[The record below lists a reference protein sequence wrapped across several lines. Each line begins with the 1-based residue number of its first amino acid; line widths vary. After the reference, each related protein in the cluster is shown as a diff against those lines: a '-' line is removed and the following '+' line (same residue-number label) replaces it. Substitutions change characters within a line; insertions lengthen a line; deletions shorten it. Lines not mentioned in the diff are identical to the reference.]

1 MFRIQREY
9 PRRISERKL
18 QKNRS
23 LTHMY
28 NDRIRL
34 AITMGDPAGVG
45 SEIIVKALSHVE
57 VYQQCIPVVIG
68 DYEALRDAVT
78 FCNLPLELNEV
89 KDIRDGKGEFGK
101 IDFLNLGY
109 LRPNGWEYKKN
120 SALCGEASFQYVV
133 KGIREAMRGNVQAV
147 VTAPISK
154 ESINMAGHPY
164 SGHTE
169 IFADYTGTKDFAMLL
184 ASKTLHVIHVST
196 HCSLREACDRVKK
209 DRVFEVIK
217 LAQEGMKQ
225 LGHTH
230 PKIGVAGLNPHCSEN
245 GLFGTE
251 EENEILPAIAEAKKI
266 GIDVTGP
273 ESPDTVF
280 VKCQAGQYDI
290 VVAMYHDQGHIPL
303 KLSGFKYDL
312 RADKYDSV
320 SGINCTIGL
329 PIVRTSVDHGTA
341 FGKAGEG
348 RANEE
353 SMLDAIFAG
362 VKMAEYRKK
371 DNWR

>member
-1 MFRIQREY
+1 MK
-9 PRRISERKL
+9 ERMK
-18 QKNRS
+18 
-23 LTHMY
+23 
-28 NDRIRL
+28 I
-34 AITMGDPAGVG
+34 AITMGDPAGIG
-45 SEIIVKALSHVE
+45 PEIIVKALSHIE
-57 VYQQCIPVVIG
+57 IYQECIPVVIG
-68 DYEALRDAVT
+68 DHVALADAIQ
-78 FCNLPLELNEV
+78 FCNLPIELRELSNIEEA
-89 KDIRDGKGEFGK
+89 KGEFGK
-101 IDFLNLGY
+101 IDFINLNY
-109 LRPNGWEYKKN
+109 LQPNSWEYKKN
-120 SALCGEASFQYVV
+120 SVKCGEASFQYVV
-133 KGIREAMRGNVQAV
+133 YAIKQAMEKKVQAV

-154 ESINMAGHPY
+154 ESINMAGYHY

-169 IFADYTGTKDFAMLL
+169 IFADYTGTRDFAMLL
-184 ASKTLHVIHVST
+184 ASKTLRVIHVST

-209 DRVFEVIK
+209 DRVLKVIR
-217 LAQEGMKQ
+217 LAQEGLRQ
-225 LGHTH
+225 LGYQN

-251 EENEILPAIAEAKKI
+251 EENEILPAIEEARKE

-312 RADKYDSV
+312 QRDRYESV

-362 VKMAEYRKK
+362 VKMAENRGVE
-371 DNWR
+371 NELL

>member
-1 MFRIQREY
+1 MKR
-9 PRRISERKL
+9 
-18 QKNRS
+18 
-23 LTHMY
+23 
-28 NDRIRL
+28 
-34 AITMGDPAGVG
+34 
-45 SEIIVKALSHVE
+45 
-57 VYQQCIPVVIG
+57 
-68 DYEALRDAVT
+68 
-78 FCNLPLELNEV
+78 
-89 KDIRDGKGEFGK
+89 
-101 IDFLNLGY
+101 
-109 LRPNGWEYKKN
+109 LRPGEWEYKQN
-120 SALCGEASFQYVV
+120 SAKCGEACFQYVIY
-133 KGIREAMRGNVQAV
+133 GIKQAMEGKVQAV

-154 ESINMAGHPY
+154 ESINMAGHHY

-184 ASKTLHVIHVST
+184 ASRTLRVIHVST

-209 DRVFEVIK
+209 ERVLKVIR
-217 LAQEGMKQ
+217 LAQEGMRQ
-225 LGHTH
+225 LGYPH

-251 EENEILPAIAEAKKI
+251 EEREILPAVEEARKE

-312 RADKYDSV
+312 QKDRYESV

-353 SMLDAIFAG
+353 SMMDAIFAG
-362 VKMAEYRKK
+362 VEMAENRKDIGIK
-371 DNWR
+371 

>member
-1 MFRIQREY
+1 MKQ
-9 PRRISERKL
+9 
-18 QKNRS
+18 
-23 LTHMY
+23 
-28 NDRIRL
+28 RIRI

-45 SEIIVKALSHVE
+45 PEVIVKALSHVE
-57 VYQQCIPVVIG
+57 IYQKCIPVVIG
-68 DYEALRDAVT
+68 DFAVLADAVR
-78 FCNLPLELNEV
+78 FCNLPIELRALTDVSEA
-89 KDIRDGKGEFGK
+89 KGEFGI
-101 IDFLNLGY
+101 IDYINLNQLQIGD
-109 LRPNGWEYKKN
+109 WEYKKN
-120 SALCGEASFQYVV
+120 SAKCGEASFQYVIY
-133 KGIREAMRGNVQAV
+133 GIKRALEGKVQAV
-147 VTAPISK
+147 VTGPINK
-154 ESINMAGHPY
+154 ESINMAGYHY

-169 IFADYTGTKDFAMLL
+169 IFAEYTGTKDFAMLL
-184 ASKTLHVIHVST
+184 ASKSLHVIHVST

-209 DRVFEVIK
+209 DRVLKVIR

-225 LGHTH
+225 LGYQN
-230 PKIGVAGLNPHCSEN
+230 PKIGVSGLNPHCSEN

-251 EENEILPAIAEAKKI
+251 EEQEILPAIEEARKE
-266 GIDVTGP
+266 GIDVMGP

-303 KLSGFKYDL
+303 KLSGFQYNL
-312 RADKYDSV
+312 QEDKYESV

-353 SMLDAIFAG
+353 SMMDAIFAG
-362 VKMAEYRKK
+362 IEMAVNRGKI
-371 DNWR
+371 

>member
-1 MFRIQREY
+1 MRERMRI
-9 PRRISERKL
+9 
-18 QKNRS
+18 
-23 LTHMY
+23 
-28 NDRIRL
+28 

-45 SEIIVKALSHVE
+45 PEIIVKALSHVE
-57 VYQQCIPVVIG
+57 IYQRCIPVVIG
-68 DYEALRDAVT
+68 DRAALVDAVR
-78 FCNLPLELNEV
+78 FCGLPVELREIE
-89 KDIRDGKGEFGK
+89 DPAQGRGEFGS
-101 IDFLNLGY
+101 IDFVNMNRLKPG
-109 LRPNGWEYKKN
+109 GWEYKKN
-120 SALCGEASFQYVV
+120 SKVCGEASFQYVV
-133 KGIREAMRGNVQAV
+133 YGIRQALAGKVQAV
-147 VTAPISK
+147 VTAPINK

-169 IFADYTGTKDFAMLL
+169 IFAEYTGTKDFAMLL
-184 ASKTLHVIHVST
+184 ASRTLHVIHVST

-209 DRVFEVIK
+209 DRVLKVIR
-217 LAQEGMKQ
+217 LAQEGMRQ
-225 LGHTH
+225 LGYQH
-230 PKIGVAGLNPHCSEN
+230 PRIAVAGLNPHCSEN

-251 EENEILPAIAEAKKI
+251 EENEILPAIEEARKE
-266 GIDVTGP
+266 GIDVAGP

-303 KLSGFKYDL
+303 KLNGFKYDL
-312 RADKYDSV
+312 QKDRYESV

-353 SMLDAIFAG
+353 SMMDAIFAG
-362 VKMAEYRKK
+362 VEMAGNRAVNKGEGNCDGK
-371 DNWR
+371 

>member
-1 MFRIQREY
+1 M
-9 PRRISERKL
+9 ER
-18 QKNRS
+18 
-23 LTHMY
+23 T
-28 NDRIRL
+28 RIRI

-57 VYQQCIPVVIG
+57 VYQKCIPVVIG
-68 DYEALRDAVT
+68 DYEALADAVR
-78 FCNLPLELNEV
+78 FCNLPLELNEIN
-89 KDIRDGKGEFGK
+89 DAAEGKGEFGK
-101 IDFLNLGY
+101 IDFINFGFLKK
-109 LRPNGWEYKKN
+109 NGWEYKKN
-120 SALCGEASFQYVV
+120 SALCGDASFEYVV
-133 KGIREAMRGNVQAV
+133 TAIKMALDKKVQAV
-147 VTAPISK
+147 VTAPINK
-154 ESINMAGHPY
+154 ESLNMAGHMY

-169 IFADYTGTKDFAMLL
+169 IFADYTGTKKFAMLL
-184 ASKTLHVIHVST
+184 ASKTLKVIHVST

-209 DRVFEVIK
+209 ERVLEVIK

-225 LGHTH
+225 LGYTH

-251 EENEILPAIAEAKKI
+251 EENEILPAVLEAKKL

-303 KLSGFKYDL
+303 KLSGFKYNL
-312 RADKYDSV
+312 LEDKYESV

-362 VKMAEYRKK
+362 VEMAAYREKFNK
-371 DNWR
+371 

>member
-1 MFRIQREY
+1 MKERIK
-9 PRRISERKL
+9 I
-18 QKNRS
+18 
-23 LTHMY
+23 
-28 NDRIRL
+28 

-45 SEIIVKALSHVE
+45 SEIIVKALSNIE
-57 VYQQCIPVVIG
+57 VYQKCIPIVIG
-68 DYEALRDAVT
+68 DYEALKDAIE
-78 FCNLPLELNEV
+78 FCKLPMELSEV
-89 KDIRDGKGEFGK
+89 ANAEEARGEFGK
-101 IDFLNLGY
+101 IEYINLGY
-109 LRPNGWEYKKN
+109 LKQGGWKYKEN
-120 SALCGEASFQYVV
+120 SVVCGDASFQYIVY
-133 KGIREAMRGNVQAV
+133 GINLAMKKKVQAV
-147 VTAPISK
+147 VTAPINK
-154 ESINMAGHPY
+154 ESIHMAGHNY
-164 SGHTE
+164 DGHTE
-169 IFADYTGTKDFAMLL
+169 IFAKYTKTKDFAMLL

-209 DRVFEVIK
+209 ERVLKVIQ
-217 LAQEGMKQ
+217 LADQGMRE
-225 LGHTH
+225 LGYEE

-245 GLFGTE
+245 GLFGSE
-251 EENEILPAIAEAKKI
+251 EQNEIIPAIKEAQDM
-266 GIDVTGP
+266 GLHVSGP
-273 ESPDTVF
+273 ESPDTIF

-312 RADKYDSV
+312 LHDKFESV

-362 VKMAEYRKK
+362 VKMAENRKK
-371 DNWR
+371 MKNNSKDIADF

>member
-1 MFRIQREY
+1 MNQRIK
-9 PRRISERKL
+9 I
-18 QKNRS
+18 
-23 LTHMY
+23 
-28 NDRIRL
+28 

-45 SEIIVKALSHVE
+45 PEIIVKALSHIEIYKKCV
-57 VYQQCIPVVIG
+57 PVVIG
-68 DYEALRDAVT
+68 DRAALEDAIY
-78 FCNLPLELNEV
+78 FCNLPIELRELSDVTEAN
-89 KDIRDGKGEFGK
+89 GEFGK
-101 IDFLNLGY
+101 IDFINLNY
-109 LRPNGWEYKKN
+109 LQPNSWEYKKN
-120 SALCGEASFQYVV
+120 SAVCGEASFQYVIYAI
-133 KGIREAMRGNVQAV
+133 KQAIENKVQAV

-154 ESINMAGHPY
+154 ESINMAGYHY

-169 IFADYTGTKDFAMLL
+169 IFADYTETKDFAMLL
-184 ASKTLHVIHVST
+184 ASKTLRVIHVST
-196 HCSLREACDRVKK
+196 HCSLREACDRTKK
-209 DRVFEVIK
+209 DRVLKVIR
-217 LAQEGMKQ
+217 LAQEGMRQ
-225 LGHTH
+225 LGYQR
-230 PKIGVAGLNPHCSEN
+230 PRVVVAGLNPHCSEN

-251 EENEILPAIAEAKKI
+251 EEKEIVPAIEEARRE

-312 RADKYDSV
+312 QKDKYESV

-353 SMLDAIFAG
+353 SMMDAVFAG
-362 VKMAEYRKK
+362 VEMAENRGKHE
-371 DNWR
+371 

>member
-1 MFRIQREY
+1 M
-9 PRRISERKL
+9 ERK
-18 QKNRS
+18 
-23 LTHMY
+23 
-28 NDRIRL
+28 RI
-34 AITMGDPAGVG
+34 AITMGDPAGIGPEVV
-45 SEIIVKALSHVE
+45 VKALANKE
-57 VYQQCIPVVIG
+57 IYEKCIPIVIG
-68 DYEALRDAVT
+68 DYEALQDA
-78 FCNLPLELNEV
+78 
-89 KDIRDGKGEFGK
+89 IRFSD
-101 IDFLNLGY
+101 LNLALLEINAPAEAEGKYGTVEFINLNY
-109 LRPNGWEYKKN
+109 LKPGSWVYKEN
-120 SALCGEASFQYVV
+120 SVLCGEAAFQYVIH
-133 KGIREAMRGNVQAV
+133 GIAYAKEEAVSAV
-147 VTAPISK
+147 ITAPISK
-154 ESINMAGHPY
+154 DSINMAGHPY

-169 IFADYTGTKDFAMLL
+169 IFAEYTDTKDFAMLL
-184 ASKTLHVIHVST
+184 ASKTLRVIHVSA

-209 DRVFEVIK
+209 DRVLKVIK
-217 LAQEGMKQ
+217 LAQEGMQQ
-225 LGHTH
+225 LGYSR
-230 PKIGVAGLNPHCSEN
+230 PRIGVAGLNPHCSEN

-251 EENEILPAIAEAKKI
+251 EEKEIVPAIEAARQE

-303 KLSGFKYDL
+303 KLSGFKYNLQD
-312 RADKYDSV
+312 DKYESL

-362 VKMAEYRKK
+362 VKMADYRQKVGVRK
-371 DNWR
+371 DD